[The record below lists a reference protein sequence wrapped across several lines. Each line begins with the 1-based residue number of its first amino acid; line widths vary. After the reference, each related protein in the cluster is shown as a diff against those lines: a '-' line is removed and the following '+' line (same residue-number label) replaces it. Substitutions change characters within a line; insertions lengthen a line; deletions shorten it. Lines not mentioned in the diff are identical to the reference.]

1 MKKYSMIT
9 DQPGR
14 SLFSFAVPMI
24 LGNLFQQLYT
34 TADSVIVG
42 RFVGEEALAA
52 VGASYSLTTVF
63 VMIAIGGGMGAS
75 VVTAQYLGA
84 GMLQKLKTS
93 ISTALISFFVL
104 SFLLGAFGFFFSHR
118 ILSALSTPANILK
131 DAVLYLDIYFVG
143 LPFLFLYN
151 ILSSVFNALG
161 DSKTPLYLLIFSS
174 FLNILTDLFLVGG
187 MKLGVAGAAVATVF
201 SQGLSAVISLL
212 LLRRAMRGFQ
222 AQEEKGKLYDP
233 AMLKGMITVAIP
245 SMLQQSIVS
254 IGMLL
259 VQSVVNGFGSSVLA
273 GYTAGMRIE
282 SVCIVPMIAV
292 GNAMSTFSAQNL
304 GAGAPDRVKK
314 GYHAAVRLVVSFAIV
329 ICVLLTLFHR
339 QIIAA
344 FLSFIAFFFV
354 MIGLKAI
361 TDGVLRG
368 AGDVFVFT
376 LANLANLSIRVAF
389 AFLFAQKLGVAA
401 VWYAVPLGWTAN
413 FLISFCRYA
422 TGKWSRKQ
430 LIKVEEE

>member
-161 DSKTPLYLLIFSS
+161 DSKTPL
-174 FLNILTDLFLVGG
+174 
-187 MKLGVAGAAVATVF
+187 
-201 SQGLSAVISLL
+201 
-212 LLRRAMRGFQ
+212 
-222 AQEEKGKLYDP
+222 
-233 AMLKGMITVAIP
+233 
-245 SMLQQSIVS
+245 
-254 IGMLL
+254 
-259 VQSVVNGFGSSVLA
+259 
-273 GYTAGMRIE
+273 
-282 SVCIVPMIAV
+282 
-292 GNAMSTFSAQNL
+292 
-304 GAGAPDRVKK
+304 
-314 GYHAAVRLVVSFAIV
+314 
-329 ICVLLTLFHR
+329 
-339 QIIAA
+339 
-344 FLSFIAFFFV
+344 
-354 MIGLKAI
+354 
-361 TDGVLRG
+361 
-368 AGDVFVFT
+368 
-376 LANLANLSIRVAF
+376 
-389 AFLFAQKLGVAA
+389 
-401 VWYAVPLGWTAN
+401 
-413 FLISFCRYA
+413 
-422 TGKWSRKQ
+422 
-430 LIKVEEE
+430 

>member
-212 LLRRAMRGFQ
+212 LLRRAMRGF
-222 AQEEKGKLYDP
+222 
-233 AMLKGMITVAIP
+233 
-245 SMLQQSIVS
+245 
-254 IGMLL
+254 
-259 VQSVVNGFGSSVLA
+259 
-273 GYTAGMRIE
+273 
-282 SVCIVPMIAV
+282 
-292 GNAMSTFSAQNL
+292 
-304 GAGAPDRVKK
+304 
-314 GYHAAVRLVVSFAIV
+314 
-329 ICVLLTLFHR
+329 
-339 QIIAA
+339 
-344 FLSFIAFFFV
+344 
-354 MIGLKAI
+354 
-361 TDGVLRG
+361 
-368 AGDVFVFT
+368 
-376 LANLANLSIRVAF
+376 
-389 AFLFAQKLGVAA
+389 
-401 VWYAVPLGWTAN
+401 
-413 FLISFCRYA
+413 
-422 TGKWSRKQ
+422 
-430 LIKVEEE
+430 